1 MEDIEEDIIFQER
14 SRFALKDV
22 SYLEDQEYQWKMIDM
37 AETSA
42 MMDDLNTEAVK
53 ADRDLRSLF
62 DAVSTLL
69 ESTDHCKF
77 LKFVYHI
84 QPDSFIIMYSEI
96 R

>member
-77 LKFVYHI
+77 
-84 QPDSFIIMYSEI
+84 
-96 R
+96 